1 MAKATYSRIAG
12 IWLTDLS
19 ADVNQSIKG
28 SWSEFHPLKTYA
40 DRPKFAQTASADRW
54 SFTTASA
61 NFSEAMIFGG
71 FCWKVRKLNEL
82 PYRGPCFLLVSAV
95 RRRVRKRSCVT
106 WRAQRV
112 LIGQIGSRFWSK
124 PWHAAYN
131 ITHFPSAA
139 TMDRC
144 RAVWHYVVIF
154 QYNKIPVAFKIYAY
168 LNVMQVKRDI
178 VSSSKEVIK
187 LQMVHEKCV
196 WIFITNT
203 QNYANL
209 PLK

>member
-1 MAKATYSRIAG
+1 MSILRNNLDEASIGSSPTNWLRPRAVSRIAG

-28 SWSEFHPLKTYA
+28 SWSEIHPLKTCA
-40 DRPKFAQTASADRW
+40 DRTKFAQTASADRW
-54 SFTTASA
+54 SFTAASD

-71 FCWKVRKLNEL
+71 FCWKVRKLDEL
-82 PYRGPCFLLVSAV
+82 PCFLLVSAV

-131 ITHFPSAA
+131 ITHFSICCHDGLLSCSL
-139 TMDRC
+139 TLRGHSQ
-144 RAVWHYVVIF
+144 R
-154 QYNKIPVAFKIYAY
+154 NKMFVAFNICTHA
-168 LNVMQVKRDI
+168 NVMSNAGQKRLL
-178 VSSSKEVIK
+178 SS
-187 LQMVHEKCV
+187 
-196 WIFITNT
+196 TNES
-203 QNYANL
+203 L
-209 PLK
+209 CC